1 MSKSHPQRIQ
11 LRRSK
16 GWKMPGNT
24 VKIDRTTKWGN
35 PFLVTPEVTREQ
47 SIAFYE
53 KMIAGKPAKDGPL
66 SVAEQRELRETIL
79 AGVGELKGK
88 NLACWCS
95 LDGPCHGDVLLKLA
109 NPDGKR
115 GG

>member
-1 MSKSHPQRIQ
+1 MSDPGPQRIQ

-16 GWKMPGNT
+16 GWKMPANT
-24 VKIDRTTKWGN
+24 VKVDRTTKWGN

-53 KMIAGKPAKDGPL
+53 KMIAGKPAKDSAL
-66 SVAEQRELRETIL
+66 SVAQQREMRDVIL
-79 AGVGELKGK
+79 ANVGELTGK

-109 NPDGKR
+109 NPKGKR
-115 GG
+115 RA